1 MSIFKAVLNY
11 GQGRFGLST
20 AARIE
25 YEKRTSTR
33 ERKFSRGEYLNPSFR
48 SDTILIDII
57 EEMGLAANGDFA
69 RLVIIKLD
77 SEYKDCFKIYPYPG
91 GESIVINKEKWL
103 TDGIRSVTED
113 PALTDTEKL
122 KQISALYIEYDYCK
136 DEE

>member
-1 MSIFKAVLNY
+1 MSTFKVVLNY
-11 GQGRFGLST
+11 GDGRFGLST

-25 YEKRTSTR
+25 YKNRTSTR
-33 ERKFSRGEYLNPSFR
+33 AVQFSSSEYLNPSFR
-48 SDTILIDII
+48 SDPILIDII

-69 RLVIIKLD
+69 RLVILKLE

-103 TDGIRSVTED
+103 ADSIRSVTED

-122 KQISALYIEYDYCK
+122 KQISALYVEYDYCK
-136 DEE
+136 DD